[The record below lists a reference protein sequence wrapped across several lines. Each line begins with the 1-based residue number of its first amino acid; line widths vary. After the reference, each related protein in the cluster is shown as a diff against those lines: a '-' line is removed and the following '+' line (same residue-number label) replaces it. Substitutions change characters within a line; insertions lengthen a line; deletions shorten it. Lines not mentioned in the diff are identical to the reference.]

1 MKRLSNNAK
10 RHVGEQITIRWG
22 TSRGR
27 ETAGY
32 TTCSLR
38 NGAGKRV
45 AACNGGGYDMKGTVV
60 GHWIAAT
67 FADDLRKLRAED
79 MPEHTHWQSSHRRI
93 CQNCLMAAIA
103 DDKEY
108 QNLPPEAT
116 TCPEC
121 GADTREDNH
130 DGQTISYGRYFYGLT
145 FHDPD
150 FNPGKAKIGA
160 EGKTVEQAEKDGES
174 LGLERY
180 QAFYRAS
187 SRVADKQHRIPR
199 IDGACGFDSV
209 LRILNAIGLSLRKTS
224 STSRLE
230 TWEVTRYTKS

>member
-45 AACNGGGYDMKGTVV
+45 AACNGGGYDLRGTVV

-79 MPEHTHWQSSHRRI
+79 MPEHTHWQLSHRRI
-93 CQNCLMAAIA
+93 C
-103 DDKEY
+103 
-108 QNLPPEAT
+108 
-116 TCPEC
+116 
-121 GADTREDNH
+121 
-130 DGQTISYGRYFYGLT
+130 YGRYFYGLT

-187 SRVADKQHRIPR
+187 SHVADKQHRIPR